1 MSLWDLVTGTYRE
14 TGIFETREV
23 FKIDPGT
30 GEKIKVVQRFNKTT
44 NTWEVVDQTKP
55 SLIGPPEPS
64 DTDDIARKIKKIT
77 VNDTRRRK
85 RDGKLLTYPL
95 DMKSDI
101 TDYLEIRVINYKRNG
116 LLNNPGSRAVAENGT
131 NGLRRNNQEDIN
143 RLNNAKDLLRV
154 IQLPIPSNVQ
164 DGNSVNY
171 ESSNLN
177 GIVGGLA
184 GFTQDFMNLTGKD
197 LKDLGASLEKIIAT
211 NSTGI
216 TADVANDLVNKLLIS
231 QAVGVFGGNVTV
243 NQLLARE
250 QGAIF
255 NPNMELLF
263 NGPTLRQFRF
273 SFKMTPRD
281 ENESVQIKKIIREFK
296 QSMAPKVI
304 TQNGNSN
311 LFLKTP
317 NIFELR
323 YRKGTAN
330 HPFLHRFKQCAL
342 TDMSVNYTGE
352 GTYATYG
359 GKESAPISMIMDLT
373 FKELEP
379 IYDIDYG
386 GDDVNGNFVGPGG
399 VGY

>member
-1 MSLWDLVTGTYRE
+1 MPSRLPGPARRE
-14 TGIFETREV
+14 RQKSQRSPQII
-23 FKIDPGT
+23 KNIDPST
-30 GEKIKVVQRFNKTT
+30 IDTSE
-44 NTWEVVDQTKP
+44 P
-55 SLIGPPEPS
+55 AGPAGS
-64 DTDDIARKIKKIT
+64 DTSAERSARLRTKIT
-77 VNDTRRRK
+77 VNDARRRK
-85 RDGKLLTYPL
+85 REGKLLTYPL
-95 DMKSDI
+95 DMKSDV

-116 LLNNPGSRAVAENGT
+116 LLNDPGSRTVAENGT
-131 NGLRRNNQEDIN
+131 SGLNRNNPKDIA
-143 RLNNAKDLLRV
+143 RLNNVTELLRV

-177 GIVGGLA
+177 GLTGALA
-184 GFTQDFMNLTGKD
+184 GFTEDLINLNGKN
-197 LKDLGASLEKIIAT
+197 LEELGQSLRTIIGSR
-211 NSTGI
+211 STGLS
-216 TADVANDLVNKLLIS
+216 ADVANDLVNKLLVS

-281 ENESVQIKKIIREFK
+281 DKESLQVKKIIREFK
-296 QSMAPKVI
+296 QSMAPKVVN
-304 TQNGNSN
+304 QGGNSN
-311 LFLKTP
+311 LFLRTP

-323 YRKGTAN
+323 YRKGTGN

-359 GKESAPISMIMDLT
+359 DATPVSMIMDLT

-379 IYDIDYG
+379 VYDIDYG
-386 GDDVNGNFVGPGG
+386 GDDVNGKFVGPGG

>member
-14 TGIFETREV
+14 TGLFETREV
-23 FKIDPGT
+23 FKRDPGT

-64 DTDDIARKIKKIT
+64 DADDIARKTKKIT
-77 VNDTRRRK
+77 VNDARRRK

-131 NGLRRNNQEDIN
+131 SGIGRNNPQDIN
-143 RLNNAKDLLRV
+143 RLNNVKDLLRV

-164 DGNSVNY
+164 DGNSVSY

-184 GFTQDFMNLTGKD
+184 NSVYD
-197 LKDLGASLEKIIAT
+197 LMQIGQSGIGLNDLGRELQKIIGSA
-211 NSTGI
+211 SSGL
-216 TADVANDLVNKLLIS
+216 TADVANDLVNKLLVS
-231 QAVGVFGGNVTV
+231 QAVGVLGGNVTV

-250 QGAIF
+250 QGVIF

-281 ENESVQIKKIIREFK
+281 ENESIQIKKIIREFK
-296 QSMAPKVI
+296 QSMAPKVVN
-304 TQNGNSN
+304 QEGNSN
-311 LFLKTP
+311 LFLRTP

-323 YRKGTAN
+323 YRQGTGN
-330 HPFLHRFKQCAL
+330 HPFLHRFKECAL

-352 GTYATYG
+352 GTYSVYG
-359 GKESAPISMIMDLT
+359 DSTPVSMIMDLT

-386 GDDVNGNFVGPGG
+386 GDDANGKFVGPGG

>member
-1 MSLWDLVTGTYRE
+1 MAEFDANKILERLKKQYPNVPEQPLAIPSIDL
-14 TGIFETREV
+14 
-23 FKIDPGT
+23 
-30 GEKIKVVQRFNKTT
+30 
-44 NTWEVVDQTKP
+44 
-55 SLIGPPEPS
+55 PS
-64 DTDDIARKIKKIT
+64 DQREEYKEQYERLKTKIT
-77 VNDTRRRK
+77 VNDARRRK
-85 RDGKLLTYPL
+85 REGKLLTYPL
-95 DMKSDI
+95 DMKSNV

-116 LLNNPGSRAVAENGT
+116 LLNDPGSRTVAENGT
-131 NGLRRNNQEDIN
+131 SGLNRNNPKDIA
-143 RLNNAKDLLRV
+143 RLNNVTELLRV

-177 GIVGGLA
+177 GLIGGLA
-184 GFTQDFMNLTGKD
+184 GFTQDLMNLSGKD
-197 LKDLGASLEKIIAT
+197 LKDLGKSLELIIS
-211 NSTGI
+211 NRSTGLS
-216 TADVANDLVNKLLIS
+216 ADVANDLVNKLLVS

-243 NQLLARE
+243 DQLLARE

-281 ENESVQIKKIIREFK
+281 DKESLQVKKIIREFK
-296 QSMAPKVI
+296 QSMAPKVVN
-304 TQNGNSN
+304 QGGNSN
-311 LFLKTP
+311 LFLRTP

-323 YRKGTAN
+323 YRKGTGN

-359 GKESAPISMIMDLT
+359 DATPVSMIMDLT

-379 IYDIDYG
+379 VYDIDYG
-386 GDDVNGNFVGPGG
+386 GDDVNGKFVGPGG

>member
-1 MSLWDLVTGTYRE
+1 MAEFDANKILERLKKQYPNVPEQPLAIPSIDL
-14 TGIFETREV
+14 
-23 FKIDPGT
+23 
-30 GEKIKVVQRFNKTT
+30 
-44 NTWEVVDQTKP
+44 
-55 SLIGPPEPS
+55 PS
-64 DTDDIARKIKKIT
+64 DQREEYKEQYERLKTKIT
-77 VNDTRRRK
+77 VNDARRRK
-85 RDGKLLTYPL
+85 REGKLLTYPL
-95 DMKSDI
+95 DMKSNV

-116 LLNNPGSRAVAENGT
+116 LLNDPGSRTVAENGT
-131 NGLRRNNQEDIN
+131 SGLNRNNPKDIA
-143 RLNNAKDLLRV
+143 RLNNVTELLRV

-177 GIVGGLA
+177 GLIGGLA
-184 GFTQDFMNLTGKD
+184 GFTQDLMNLSGKD
-197 LKDLGASLEKIIAT
+197 LKDLGKSLELIIS
-211 NSTGI
+211 NRSTGLS
-216 TADVANDLVNKLLIS
+216 ADVANDLVNKLLVS

-281 ENESVQIKKIIREFK
+281 DKESLQVKKIIREFK
-296 QSMAPKVI
+296 QSMAPKVVN
-304 TQNGNSN
+304 QGGNSN
-311 LFLKTP
+311 LFLRTP

-323 YRKGTAN
+323 YRKGTGN

-359 GKESAPISMIMDLT
+359 DATPVSMIMDLT

-379 IYDIDYG
+379 VYDIDYG
-386 GDDVNGNFVGPGG
+386 GDDVNGKFVGPGG